1 MDTNLL
7 IMGAVV
13 FTLLVV
19 GLGFTIYEFRE
30 MKEK

>member
-1 MDTNLL
+1 MDIDLL

-19 GLGFTIYEFRE
+19 GLGFTILEFRE
-30 MKEK
+30 IKEK